1 MKMNFQRLKMTSRKL
16 PEEDNKLQMSSQR
29 LLEPANEAQE
39 VNMLKNIE
47 GFSMIYRVSKGALG
61 ISNPLSVIRAWPA

>member
-1 MKMNFQRLKMTSRKL
+1 MNSQRLKMTSRKL

-39 VNMLKNIE
+39 VKMLKNL
-47 GFSMIYRVSKGALG
+47 GFSLIFRLSKGALIICG
-61 ISNPLSVIRAWPA
+61 LPSTDRAWPT

>member
-1 MKMNFQRLKMTSRKL
+1 MNSQRLKMTSRKL

-39 VNMLKNIE
+39 VKMLKN
-47 GFSMIYRVSKGALG
+47 
-61 ISNPLSVIRAWPA
+61 